1 VANEMLELARS
12 TNSIPLGN
20 ENVII
25 THVIEGHVIKESSR
39 PFDVKSQSEG
49 DETRAEGKKAEI
61 SIEERKLY
69 MERIYASRKKM
80 KENLERACEASE
92 SRGSSAGSR
101 SVSSV
106 ESSSGNSGSPEF
118 FCIECKSTHSQETNT
133 QNTKKY
139 CTKKFCSLKCMEKN
153 VENLQLMWA
162 ENNRNNMNI
171 STTTSTPTTTNN
183 NNKHSSITNTS
194 PKTSVNSNKKFRSS
208 AEYER
213 HNGAEQQ
220 QQLKKIASPQLPLL
234 QSPKLAY
241 QLNLQNNPVI
251 YKVPNSLLQSDSE
264 RIDVSQSVE
273 TPQMASLAISLR

>member
-1 VANEMLELARS
+1 MANEMLELARS

-39 PFDVKSQSEG
+39 PFDVKSQSAVE
-49 DETRAEGKKAEI
+49 ETRAEGKKAEI

-80 KENLERACEASE
+80 KENLERGCEASE

-106 ESSSGNSGSPEF
+106 ESSSGNLGSQEF

-171 STTTSTPTTTNN
+171 STPTTTNN
-183 NNKHSSITNTS
+183 NNKNSSNTNAS
-194 PKTSVNSNKKFRSS
+194 PKTSINSNKKFRSS

-220 QQLKKIASPQLPLL
+220 QQLKKIVSPQLPSL

-251 YKVPNSLLQSDSE
+251 YKVPNSMLQSDSE
-264 RIDVSQSVE
+264 RVELSQSVE

>member
-1 VANEMLELARS
+1 MANEMLELARS

-39 PFDVKSQSEG
+39 PFDVKSQSAGE
-49 DETRAEGKKAEI
+49 ETRAEGKKAEI

-171 STTTSTPTTTNN
+171 STPTTTNN
-183 NNKHSSITNTS
+183 NNKNSSNTNAS
-194 PKTSVNSNKKFRSS
+194 PKMSINSNKKFRSS

-220 QQLKKIASPQLPLL
+220 QQLKKIVSPQLPSLK
-234 QSPKLAY
+234 SPKLAY

-251 YKVPNSLLQSDSE
+251 YKVPNSMLQSDSE
-264 RIDVSQSVE
+264 RVELSQSVE